1 MLAHPRL
8 VAVLVLALLV
18 VATQTADVAAVPG
31 EGSEF
36 FPGDGASTDDNGTIR
51 AGP

>member
-31 EGSEF
+31 EGSDF
-36 FPGDGASTDDNGTIR
+36 FPGASTDDNGTIR